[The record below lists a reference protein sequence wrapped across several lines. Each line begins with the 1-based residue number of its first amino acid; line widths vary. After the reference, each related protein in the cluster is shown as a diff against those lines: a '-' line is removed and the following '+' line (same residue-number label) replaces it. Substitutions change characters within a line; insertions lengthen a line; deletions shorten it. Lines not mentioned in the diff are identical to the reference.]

1 MSVTVTALRGCLL
14 LGSLAWMVACS
25 PAPEGAGGAT
35 AEVDEESPAYQA
47 YEYRHSLMTLVG
59 NRFGI
64 IRGMAQGEVPVDNAR
79 FTKAALDLAA
89 LSTMAREGFPEGSGD
104 VPGTRALADIWT
116 NAADFDNKMQDFE
129 AAAGALADL
138 AESGGFAAAQS
149 GIDGLAQSCG
159 GCHRPYRAEE

>member
-1 MSVTVTALRGCLL
+1 MSVMVPALRGSLL
-14 LGSLAWMVACS
+14 LVSLGLMVACS

-35 AEVDEESPAYQA
+35 AAVDEESPAYQA

-64 IRGMAQGEVPVDNAR
+64 VRGMAQGQVPVDNAR
-79 FTKAALDLAA
+79 FTKAALDLAT
-89 LSTMAREGFPEGSGD
+89 LSTMAREGFPEGSGG
-104 VPGTRALADIWT
+104 VPGSRALADIWN
-116 NAADFDNKMQDFE
+116 NAADFENKLQDFE
-129 AAAGALADL
+129 AAASALADL

-149 GIDGLAQSCG
+149 SVDALAQSCG